1 MIYHSIQDLLNLAK
15 EYQIPLWEVVCR
27 ADMEERQVT
36 KEQSFET
43 MHRMY
48 EAMKQADSAYDKDLK
63 SASGLAGGD
72 GEKLHCYNAAG
83 KNIAGEYIG
92 LVMEK
97 AVKMGESN
105 ACMKRIVAAPTAGA
119 CGVIPAVFLAYQ
131 EYFRAEEQKMVE
143 AMYLTAGIGAVIAE
157 NASIAGASGGCQ
169 AEIGSASA
177 MAAAGLAY
185 LQGGDDEQIVNAM
198 AFALKNMLGLTCDPV
213 CGLVEVPCIKRNSA
227 GAVNAVTSAQM
238 ALAGICSA
246 IAPDEVIDTM
256 RRIGNALPA
265 CLKETSE
272 GGLATTPSAQEGTRK
287 NGRRTVTMPLD
298 LTQLSQITEPL
309 LAWYE
314 KNARVLPW
322 RENTDAYRVWVSEIM
337 LQQTRVDTVIP
348 YYERFLRRF
357 PDVAALAAGTGAG
370 AFKNVGGAWIL
381 FEGAKYA
388 ESCTADL

>member
-1 MIYHSIQDLLNLAK
+1 MFA
-15 EYQIPLWEVVCR
+15 
-27 ADMEERQVT
+27 A
-36 KEQSFET
+36 
-43 MHRMY
+43 
-48 EAMKQADSAYDKDLK
+48 
-63 SASGLAGGD
+63 GLAGGD

-238 ALAGICSA
+238 ALAGVCSA

-272 GGLATTPSAQEGTRK
+272 GGLATTPSAQKVR
-287 NGRRTVTMPLD
+287 
-298 LTQLSQITEPL
+298 
-309 LAWYE
+309 E
-314 KNARVLPW
+314 KMDG
-322 RENTDAYRVWVSEIM
+322 E
-337 LQQTRVDTVIP
+337 
-348 YYERFLRRF
+348 
-357 PDVAALAAGTGAG
+357 
-370 AFKNVGGAWIL
+370 
-381 FEGAKYA
+381 
-388 ESCTADL
+388 